1 MIVRLSDALLRG
13 WKLQRRADY
22 SSARGILFKVLAV
35 ILAILATGIVLQAS
49 GQSAL
54 AMGSRV
60 LESTLG
66 SDYGLQQWLVLATPL
81 MITGAALLIGTR
93 MSAFNFGLE
102 GQLFIGAWAAA
113 GIGLHLNI
121 PPWLALILMFVGG
134 ALAGALLALVP
145 ALMRIKAGISEIL
158 TTLLLNFVAMQFALY
173 FAMDAWRD
181 WGTAVNLGATTP
193 IPYDLPVL
201 WGHLHIGIL
210 IAVCIVVAIFLAI
223 EGTVWGYEVKSIGA
237 NRRAAEFAGIAV
249 TRHMLVIM
257 LLSGAIAGVSGVI
270 ELTGVAHRLSAAVSA
285 GYGWTGII
293 VAILAGS
300 SPLAIIP
307 WALFLALILN
317 SGFVLQAQGFSVNV
331 VLAVTGLILLLVSV
345 GEIVANYS
353 LVPVSQRGSAADLEV
368 SPERSLARSGQAGGD
383 SSSAQDR

>member
-1 MIVRLSDALLRG
+1 MIVKLSNALLRG

-22 SSARGILFKVLAV
+22 STARDVLFKVLAV
-35 ILAILATGIVLQAS
+35 ILALLITGIVLGAS

-54 AMGSRV
+54 AMGKRV

-66 SDYGLQQWLVLATPL
+66 SDYGLQQWLMLATPL
-81 MITGAALLIGTR
+81 MITGAALLLGTR
-93 MSAFNFGLE
+93 MAAFNFGLE

-113 GIGLHLNI
+113 GIGLHLNA

-158 TTLLLNFVAMQFALY
+158 TTLLFNFVAMQFTLY

-193 IPYDLPVL
+193 IPYNLPAL

-210 IAVCIVVAIFLAI
+210 IAVFIVVAIYLAL
-223 EGTVWGYEVKSIGA
+223 EGTVWGYEVTSIGA
-237 NRRAAEFAGIAV
+237 SRSAAAFAGIAV
-249 TRHMLVIM
+249 TKHMLIIM
-257 LLSGAIAGVSGVI
+257 LLSGAVAGVSGVI

-285 GYGWTGII
+285 GYGWTGIN

-300 SPLAIIP
+300 SPLAVIP

-345 GEIVANYS
+345 GEVAANYS
-353 LVPVSQRGSAADLEV
+353 LVRVSRLAPAAGLEV
-368 SPERSLARSGQAGGD
+368 GPGEAPAPPRTAAQD
-383 SSSAQDR
+383 SSSDPD